1 MKTKERILRYSM
13 LIIGVA
19 IMSLG
24 IALSIKSDLGTTSIS
39 AIPYVL
45 SLGLPIITV
54 GEYTIIFNLLLVV
67 LQFVILKKF
76 EVKLFSQMIICF
88 IFGYF
93 IDFMVWAIG
102 FLAPAS
108 YLERWIV
115 CLLGC
120 FVLAFGILIEMK
132 SDITM
137 LPGDAAIG
145 VIADAIK
152 MEYGR
157 FKPIFD
163 STLVIIAAL
172 LSLYFFGYLLGV
184 REGTIAAAIFVGMIL
199 KFYQDHLGYRID
211 DFLENL
217 DS

>member
-1 MKTKERILRYSM
+1 M

-39 AIPYVL
+39 SIPYVL
-45 SLGLPIITV
+45 SLGVPLLTV
-54 GEYTIIFNLLLVV
+54 GGYTIIFNLLLVL
-67 LQFVILKKF
+67 LQFLILKKL
-76 EVKLFSQMIICF
+76 EIKLFSQMIVCI

-102 FLAPAS
+102 FLSPGS

-120 FVLAFGILIEMK
+120 FVLALGILIEMK

-145 VIADAIK
+145 VISKAIN
-152 MEYGR
+152 MEYGK

-184 REGTIAAAIFVGMIL
+184 REGTIAAAVFVGIIL
-199 KFYQDHLGYRID
+199 KFYQDHFGYRID
-211 DFLENL
+211 DYLENFN
-217 DS
+217 

>member
-19 IMSLG
+19 IMALG
-24 IALSIKSDLGTTSIS
+24 IALSIKGDLGTTSIS
-39 AIPYVL
+39 SIPYVL
-45 SLGLPIITV
+45 SLGIPILTV

-67 LQFVILKKF
+67 LQFVILRKF
-76 EVKLFSQMIICF
+76 EIKLFSQMVVCF

-102 FLAPAS
+102 FLSPVS
-108 YLERWIV
+108 YLQKWIV

-120 FVLAFGILIEMK
+120 FVLAFGIMVEMK

-145 VIADAIK
+145 VLSNAIN
-152 MEYGR
+152 MEYGK

-163 STLVIIAAL
+163 STLVIIAAI
-172 LSLYFFGYLLGV
+172 LSLYFFGYLQGV
-184 REGTIAAAIFVGMIL
+184 REGTVAAAILVGFIL
-199 KFYQDHLGYRID
+199 KFYQDHLGFRIENY
-211 DFLENL
+211 LENL
-217 DS
+217 S

>member
-1 MKTKERILRYSM
+1 M

-39 AIPYVL
+39 SIPYVL
-45 SLGLPIITV
+45 SLGVPLLTV
-54 GEYTIIFNLLLVV
+54 GGYTIIFNLLLVL
-67 LQFVILKKF
+67 LQFLILKKL
-76 EVKLFSQMIICF
+76 EIKLFSQMIVCI

-102 FLAPAS
+102 FLSPAS

-120 FVLAFGILIEMK
+120 FVLALGILIEMK

-145 VIADAIK
+145 VISKAIN
-152 MEYGR
+152 MEYGK

-184 REGTIAAAIFVGMIL
+184 REGTIAAAVFVGIIL
-199 KFYQDHLGYRID
+199 KFYQDHFGYKID
-211 DFLENL
+211 DYLENFN
-217 DS
+217 